1 MPDYGLFIGWHLPVR
16 GRERASIQVF
26 TEAMEYYGRLQQQG
40 EIESVE
46 PVLLESH
53 GGDLGGFILLR
64 GEREALSR
72 LRTSDEFVR
81 LLTRANLV
89 VESLG
94 VVGAYVG
101 DAFQPQMERYQQQL
115 DELAP

>member
-16 GRERASIQVF
+16 GRERASVQVF
-26 TEAMEYYGRLQQQG
+26 TEAMEYYSRLQQQG

-46 PVLLESH
+46 PVFLEAH

-64 GEREALSR
+64 GEREALTR
-72 LRTSDEFVR
+72 LRTSEEFVR
-81 LLTRANLV
+81 MVLRANLV

-101 DAFQPQMERYQQQL
+101 DSFQAQMERYQQQL